1 MIRLVLIGVL
11 LLLWAVP
18 VQAAEVLQVRS
29 SSLLQVG
36 DHNRTYT
43 VALACSAV
51 DASQE
56 AEATAW
62 LRQELPRRRKV
73 NLRPVGSS
81 DGQLHRPL
89 FWGVHFTGVAGNVG
103 RSVFL
108 AAIILSHLNSGG
120 IWHCCVHPAAKNLPS
135 PAFILLT
142 HSDRA
147 ALAVLPVSMTVTTH

>member
-81 DGQLHRPL
+81 EGQLMARVTPI
-89 FWGVHFTGVAGNVG
+89 GAGLLLAG
-103 RSVFL
+103 WLSQLGGGSDGGPESSVTKPDE
-108 AAIILSHLNSGG
+108 SD
-120 IWHCCVHPAAKNLPS
+120 PS
-135 PAFILLT
+135 P
-142 HSDRA
+142 
-147 ALAVLPVSMTVTTH
+147 